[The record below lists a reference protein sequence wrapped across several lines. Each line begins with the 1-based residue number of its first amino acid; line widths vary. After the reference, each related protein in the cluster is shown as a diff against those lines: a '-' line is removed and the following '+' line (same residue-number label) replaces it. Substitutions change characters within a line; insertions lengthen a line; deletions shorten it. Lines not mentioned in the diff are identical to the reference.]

1 MVEDH
6 ILRNSFTK
14 AKEHINKLEND
25 ILSQNKEI
33 LELNR
38 KLELILTDN
47 KDLKEKLNDLIISI
61 GNNGVKQ
68 INKQIN
74 KQMIKQLSTP
84 LNTNLIKNLI
94 EEQFKTITKQELKTF
109 LTIYQI
115 EEEKGQVSYEDLS
128 ISMGITTSCIRVYV
142 ANLLKRGLPINKI
155 KVKNKNVIL
164 LIKEDFRALNIK
176 QKLISLYYESDP
188 NQTKLLDI

>member
-6 ILRNSFTK
+6 ILRNSFIK

-25 ILSQNKEI
+25 ILNQNKEI

-38 KLELILTDN
+38 KLELILSDN

-68 INKQIN
+68 INNQLN
-74 KQMIKQLSTP
+74 KQLSTP

-115 EEEKGQVSYEDLS
+115 EEEKGQVSYGDLS

-155 KVKNKNVIL
+155 KVKNKDVL
-164 LIKEDFRALNIK
+164 LSIKDDFRALNIK
-176 QKLISLYYESDP
+176 QKLIGLYYESDP

>member
-164 LIKEDFRALNIK
+164 SIKEDFRALNIK

>member
-115 EEEKGQVSYEDLS
+115 EEDKGRVSYEDLS

-164 LIKEDFRALNIK
+164 SIKEDFRALNIK

>member
-74 KQMIKQLSTP
+74 KQIDQQEDQQINQQEDKQ
-84 LNTNLIKNLI
+84 IYQQEDQQI
-94 EEQFKTITKQELKTF
+94 YKQE
-109 LTIYQI
+109 
-115 EEEKGQVSYEDLS
+115 D
-128 ISMGITTSCIRVYV
+128 
-142 ANLLKRGLPINKI
+142 
-155 KVKNKNVIL
+155 
-164 LIKEDFRALNIK
+164 K
-176 QKLISLYYESDP
+176 Q
-188 NQTKLLDI
+188 QFDI